1 MNKKLLRP
9 EDVYLLAF
17 LIPVMSMLVIFYAK
31 NIYPCGGGT
40 FLRTDMYHQYAP
52 FFSELQYKLKNGGS
66 LLYSWDVGLG
76 INFTALYAYYLAS
89 PLNFLVVLLPKTLVI
104 EFMTYMIVL
113 KIGLSGLTSAIY
125 FRRHYRKLNV
135 GCAIFGVLY
144 AMSGYVAAYSWNLMW
159 LDCILLFPLVMLGLE
174 RLVKGE
180 SPVMYVLTLGLCI
193 LSNYYISIMICLFMV
208 IWFLCQQ
215 VLQTMSWKERGRFCL
230 RFGLCSLLA
239 GGLAAILLLP
249 ELCALQGTASAN
261 SSFPDTVKQYFT
273 IVDMM
278 ARQMPL
284 VETEQGLDHWPNIYC
299 GAMVFLMLPL
309 YFMNRE
315 IPLRRKAVY
324 GALLI
329 LFYLSFS
336 LNVLNFIWHGFH
348 YPNSLPCRQGFIY
361 VFLLLAMCYE
371 AYLHRK
377 AVSGQ
382 QLGMALGLGCL
393 FILLCQKLITDDAFE
408 WYTFYVSLGLVLLYG
423 LFFYMEQHRRWGYNV
438 LLFALLFTVSIES
451 LVNMA
456 VTSVTVTS
464 RDSYTEDNADVE
476 TLVSRVQQEDQS
488 FYRFEKMSRKTKND
502 GAFMHFPSVSIFSSM
517 AYKSCSELFEL
528 LGCEAS
534 TNAYS
539 INGSTPLVNM
549 LLSVKYSL
557 YSQEP
562 TAAEARGQYYVD
574 MQGETYL
581 YGTDYSL
588 PLGYLLTEEELNAF
602 DTKAGTPALVQN
614 SLCESLGTSP
624 VLETVLGDFSDSDY
638 SFTVET
644 AGDYYVYVNNKKVKE
659 VKASSDS
666 MEKSFDNVDRGYF
679 LELGWLE
686 AGETVKL
693 SSETSGQKIDCDVY
707 RFDYEALSEVYNV
720 LSESGL
726 TLTKWTDT
734 EVEGTV
740 QAEEDGILMT
750 SIPYDEGW
758 TVYVDGSAV
767 KPEKVKDTFLG
778 ISLTAGEHS
787 IRLSFF
793 PKGLK
798 AGMAISG
805 VSLLLFIF
813 LFLWSRKE
821 SKKKRMKRSAG
832 RKAREERQSAAEAEG
847 KTEFLP
853 PLDAAYGNGGPLLG
867 PEPELPNIGKSRAKQ
882 MRGKRQPEGT
892 KEAEVL
898 QLTPREAV
906 KETLLLQETGAVT
919 GISLSEN
926 ETEAETADET
936 AAQEAITEPAVKES
950 DAEELDLI
958 DLEEEEKK

>member
-9 EDVYLLAF
+9 EDAYLLAF

-215 VLQTMSWKERGRFCL
+215 VLQTMSWKERGRSCL

-239 GGLAAILLLP
+239 GALAAILLLP

-438 LLFALLFTVSIES
+438 LLFALLFTVSLES

-476 TLVSRVQQEDQS
+476 ALVSRVQQKDQS

-549 LLSVKYSL
+549 ILSVKYSL

-740 QAEEDGILMT
+740 QAGEDGILVT

-805 VSLLLFIF
+805 VSLLLFLL

-821 SKKKRMKRSAG
+821 SKKKRMKHPAG

-853 PLDAAYGNGGPLLG
+853 PLNDAYGNGGPLLG
-867 PEPELPNIGKSRAKQ
+867 SEPELPNIGKSRARQ
-882 MRGKRQPEGT
+882 MRGRRQPEET
-892 KEAEVL
+892 EEAEVL
-898 QLTPREAV
+898 QLRPREAF
-906 KETLLLQETGAVT
+906 KETLPLQETASVT
-919 GISLSEN
+919 DISLSEN

-936 AAQEAITEPAVKES
+936 AVQEAITEPAVKES

>member
-9 EDVYLLAF
+9 EDAYLLAF

-215 VLQTMSWKERGRFCL
+215 VLQTMSWKERGRSCL

-324 GALLI
+324 GVLLI

-476 TLVSRVQQEDQS
+476 ALVSRVQQEDQS

-707 RFDYEALSEVYNV
+707 RFDYEALSEAYNV

-821 SKKKRMKRSAG
+821 SKKKRMKRSVG

-898 QLTPREAV
+898 QLRPREAV

-919 GISLSEN
+919 DISLSEN

>member
-9 EDVYLLAF
+9 EDAYLLAF

-215 VLQTMSWKERGRFCL
+215 VLQTMSWKERGRSCL

-476 TLVSRVQQEDQS
+476 ALVSRVQQEDQS

-898 QLTPREAV
+898 QLRPREAV

>member
-1 MNKKLLRP
+1 MVNKKKLLRP
-9 EDVYLLAF
+9 EDAYLLAF

-31 NIYPCGGGT
+31 SIYPCGGGT

-52 FFSELQYKLKNGGS
+52 FFSELQYKLKHGGS

-76 INFTALYAYYLAS
+76 VNFTALYAYYLAS

-113 KIGLSGLTSAIY
+113 KIGLSGLTSAMY

-135 GCAIFGVLY
+135 GCAVFGVLY

-174 RLVKGE
+174 RLVRGE
-180 SPVMYVLTLGLCI
+180 SPVMYVLCLGLCI
-193 LSNYYISIMICLFMV
+193 LSNYYISIMICLFLV
-208 IWFLCQQ
+208 FWFLCQL
-215 VLQTMSWKERGRFCL
+215 VLQPMHWKARGLSCL

-239 GGLAAILLLP
+239 GGLAAILLIP

-273 IVDMM
+273 IVDML

-315 IPLRRKAVY
+315 IPLRRKVVY

-361 VFLLLAMCYE
+361 VFLLLSMCYE
-371 AYLHRK
+371 VYLHRR

-382 QLGMALGLGCL
+382 QLGMALGVGCL
-393 FILLCQKLITDDAFE
+393 FILLCQKLIDDDAFA

-438 LLFALLFTVSIES
+438 LLFALLFTVSLES

-464 RDSYTEDNADVE
+464 RKNYVEDNADVE
-476 TLVSRVQQEDQS
+476 ALVSRVKQEDQS

-539 INGSTPLVNM
+539 ITGSTPLVNM
-549 LLSVKYSL
+549 LFSVKYSL

-574 MQGETYL
+574 MEGDTYL
-581 YGTDYSL
+581 YGTDYAL
-588 PLGYLLTEEELNAF
+588 PLGYLLTEEQLNAF

-614 SLCESLGTSP
+614 SLCESLGTAP
-624 VLETVLGDFSDSDY
+624 VLETILGDFSDSDY
-638 SFTVET
+638 SFTAEE

-659 VKASSDS
+659 VKVSSDS
-666 MEKSFDNVDRGYF
+666 LEKSFDNVDRGFF

-707 RFDYEALSEVYNV
+707 RFDYEALAEVYQV
-720 LSESGL
+720 LSQTGL
-726 TLTKWTDT
+726 NLTKWTDT

-758 TVYVDGSAV
+758 TVYVDGSEV
-767 KPEKVKDTFLG
+767 KPEKIKDTFLG
-778 ISLTAGEHS
+778 ISLNAGEHS

-793 PKGLK
+793 PMGLK
-798 AGMAISG
+798 LGMGITG
-805 VSLLLFIF
+805 VSLLFFLLLFM
-813 LFLWSRKE
+813 SQRRKDKKARARRRE
-821 SKKKRMKRSAG
+821 RQKDAEAVRQQKKRQNETES
-832 RKAREERQSAAEAEG
+832 
-847 KTEFLP
+847 EFLP
-853 PLDAAYGNGGPLLG
+853 PLDAAYGNGGPRLG
-867 PEPELPNIGKSRAKQ
+867 PEPELPNLGKSRARQ
-882 MRGKRQPEGT
+882 LREKRLSE
-892 KEAEVL
+892 ENEAAEVL
-898 QLTPREAV
+898 QLRPREAI
-906 KETLLLQETGAVT
+906 KESLLQDE
-919 GISLSEN
+919 
-926 ETEAETADET
+926 EAED
-936 AAQEAITEPAVKES
+936 ISAVRS
-950 DAEELDLI
+950 DAEAEDVLQDAIEESGLDLI
-958 DLEEEEKK
+958 DLDEEDEKK

>member
-9 EDVYLLAF
+9 EDAYLLAF
-17 LIPVMSMLVIFYAK
+17 LIPLMSMLVIFFAK
-31 NIYPCGGGT
+31 NIYPFGGGT

-52 FFSELQYKLKNGGS
+52 FFSELQYKLKHGGS

-76 INFTALYAYYLAS
+76 VNFTALYAYYLAS
-89 PLNFLVVLLPKTLVI
+89 PLNFLMVLLPKTLVI

-113 KIGLSGLTSAIY
+113 KIGLSGLTSAVY

-174 RLVKGE
+174 KLVKGD
-180 SPVMYVLTLGLCI
+180 SPVMYVLCLGLCI
-193 LSNYYISIMICLFMV
+193 LSNYYISIMICLFLV

-215 VLQTMSWKERGRFCL
+215 MLQSMSWKERGLSCL

-239 GGLAAILLLP
+239 GGLAAVLLLP

-273 IVDMM
+273 IVDML

-309 YFMNRE
+309 YFMNRQ

-324 GALLI
+324 GAVLI
-329 LFYLSFS
+329 IFYLSFS

-371 AYLHRK
+371 VYLHRR
-377 AVSGQ
+377 AVSGR

-393 FILLCQKLITDDAFE
+393 FILLCQKLIDDDAFE
-408 WYTFYVSLGLVLLYG
+408 WYTFYVSLGLLLLYG
-423 LFFYMEQHRRWGYNV
+423 LYFYMEQHRRWGYNV
-438 LLFALLFTVSIES
+438 LLFSLLFTVSLES

-464 RDSYTEDNADVE
+464 RTSYTEDNKDVE
-476 TLVSRVQQEDQS
+476 TLVSRVKQEDEG

-517 AYKSCSELFEL
+517 AYKSCSDLFTL

-539 INGSTPLVNM
+539 ITGSTPLVNM
-549 LLSVKYSL
+549 LFSVKYSL
-557 YSQEP
+557 YSQAP
-562 TAAEARGQYYVD
+562 TAAEERGQYYVD
-574 MQGETYL
+574 MEGDTYL
-581 YGTDYSL
+581 YGTNYAL
-588 PLGYLLTEEELNAF
+588 PLGYLLTEEQLNAF

-614 SLCESLGTSP
+614 SLCESLGTAP
-624 VLETVLGDFSDSDY
+624 VLETILGDFSDSDY
-638 SFTVET
+638 SFTVDE
-644 AGDYYVYVNNKKVKE
+644 AGDYYVYVNNKKIKE
-659 VKASSDS
+659 VKVSSDS
-666 MEKSFDNVDRGYF
+666 LEKSFENVDRGYF

-686 AGETVKL
+686 AGETVRI

-707 RFDYEALSEVYNV
+707 RFDYEALDEVYNV
-720 LSESGL
+720 LSQSGL

-734 EVEGTV
+734 EVEGTIET
-740 QAEEDGILMT
+740 EEDGVMMT

-758 TVYVDGSAV
+758 RVYVDGAEV
-767 KPEKVKDTFLG
+767 KPEKIKDTFLG
-778 ISLTAGEHS
+778 VPLTAGAHS

-798 AGMAISG
+798 PGLAVSA
-805 VSLLLFIF
+805 VSLLLFLL
-813 LFLWSRKE
+813 LFLWQRRKDQESRSRRGE
-821 SKKKRMKRSAG
+821 RREAEVLRQTRE
-832 RKAREERQSAAEAEG
+832 RKAAENG
-847 KTEFLP
+847 FLP
-853 PLDAAYGNGGPLLG
+853 PLDPAYGSGGPRLG
-867 PEPELPNIGKSRAKQ
+867 PEPTLPNIEKSRA
-882 MRGKRQPEGT
+882 RQLRE
-892 KEAEVL
+892 KEERRETAEVL
-898 QLTPREAV
+898 QLRPADTMD
-906 KETLLLQETGAVT
+906 
-919 GISLSEN
+919 EN
-926 ETEAETADET
+926 TEG
-936 AAQEAITEPAVKES
+936 
-950 DAEELDLI
+950 LDLI
-958 DLEEEEKK
+958 DLDEEDKKK

>member
-1 MNKKLLRP
+1 MNKKKLLRP
-9 EDVYLLAF
+9 EDAYLLAF

-52 FFSELQYKLKNGGS
+52 FFSELQYKLQHGGS

-89 PLNFLVVLLPKTLVI
+89 PLNFLMVLLPKSLVI
-104 EFMTYMIVL
+104 EFMTYMIVV
-113 KIGLSGLTSAIY
+113 KIGLSGLTSAMY

-135 GCAIFGVLY
+135 GCAVFGVLY
-144 AMSGYVAAYSWNLMW
+144 AMSGYIAAYSWNLMW

-180 SPVMYVLTLGLCI
+180 SPVMYVLCLGLCI
-193 LSNYYISIMICLFMV
+193 LSNYYISIMICLFLV
-208 IWFLCQQ
+208 FWFFCQQ
-215 VLQTMSWKERGRFCL
+215 LLQPMHGKERGLSFL
-230 RFGLCSLLA
+230 RFGLYSLLA
-239 GGLAAILLLP
+239 GGLAAVLLLP
-249 ELCALQGTASAN
+249 ELCALRGTASAN

-361 VFLLLAMCYE
+361 VFLVLSMCYD

-382 QLGMALGLGCL
+382 QLGLALGLGCL

-438 LLFALLFTVSIES
+438 LLFTMLFTVSLEA

-464 RDSYTEDNADVE
+464 RKNYTEDNKDVE
-476 TLVSRVQQEDQS
+476 TLVSRVQQEDTG

-517 AYKSCSELFEL
+517 AYKSCSELFER

-539 INGSTPLVNM
+539 ITGSTPLVNM
-549 LLSVKYSL
+549 LFSVKYSI
-557 YSQEP
+557 YSEEP
-562 TAAEARGQYYVD
+562 AAAEERGQYYVD
-574 MQGETYL
+574 SEGDSYL
-581 YGTDYSL
+581 YGTDYAL

-602 DTKAGTPALVQN
+602 DTNAGTPALVQN
-614 SLCESLGTSP
+614 SLCESLGTAP
-624 VLETVLGDFSDSDY
+624 VLETILGDFSDSDY
-638 SFTVET
+638 SFTADA

-659 VKASSDS
+659 VKVSSDS
-666 MEKSFDNVDRGYF
+666 LEKSFDNVDRGFF

-686 AGETVKL
+686 AGETVKI

-720 LSESGL
+720 LSQSGL

-740 QAEEDGILMT
+740 QTEEDGVMMT
-750 SIPYDEGW
+750 SIPYDGGW
-758 TVYVDGSAV
+758 KVYVDGTEV
-767 KPEKVKDTFLG
+767 KPERIKDTFLG
-778 ISLTAGEHS
+778 ISLSAGEHTV
-787 IRLSFF
+787 RLCFF
-793 PKGLK
+793 PEGLK
-798 AGMAISG
+798 PGMAISG
-805 VSLLLFIF
+805 VSLLLF
-813 LFLWSRKE
+813 LLLLGRQRRKDRRLRARKAE
-821 SKKKRMKRSAG
+821 KKRN
-832 RKAREERQSAAEAEG
+832 AEAAAQQNGAESG
-847 KTEFLP
+847 FLP
-853 PLDAAYGNGGPLLG
+853 PLSPAYGNGGPRLG
-867 PEPELPNIGKSRAKQ
+867 PEPELPEIGRSRARQ
-882 MRGKRQPEGT
+882 KREAAA
-892 KEAEVL
+892 EAEVL
-898 QLTPREAV
+898 QLRPGMGAEDISL
-906 KETLLLQETGAVT
+906 KEMSEETGFAA
-919 GISLSEN
+919 GKQLSTEEKQPLAAT
-926 ETEAETADET
+926 ETE
-936 AAQEAITEPAVKES
+936 Q
-950 DAEELDLI
+950 LDLI
-958 DLEEEEKK
+958 DLDEEENEK